1 MKGGCGAWIEGPGR
15 RSIAG
20 RLALGIDKCEWHGL
34 VVSRKTTV
42 VGGEPENHQVG
53 GAPENHR
60 LVVSRKTIRLMVSR
74 KTIGWW

>member
-1 MKGGCGAWIEGPGR
+1 MWSLDRGTGPEVDRGE
-15 RSIAG
+15 AG
-20 RLALGIDKCEWHGL
+20 TWDIDKCERHGL

-60 LVVSRKTIRLMVSR
+60 LVVSRKTIRLVVSR
-74 KTIGWW
+74 KTTGWW